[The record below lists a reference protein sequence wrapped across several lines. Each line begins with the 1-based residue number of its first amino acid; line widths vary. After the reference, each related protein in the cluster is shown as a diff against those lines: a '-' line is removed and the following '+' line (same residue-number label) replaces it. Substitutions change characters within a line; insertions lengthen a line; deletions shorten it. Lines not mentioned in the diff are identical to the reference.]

1 MRNGTSLTL
10 IAVGAIL
17 AFAVH
22 AHLQVISFFAVGV
35 ILMLVGA
42 IGPLV
47 TRASFSRRGITLAAP
62 TLSSDDMQYSDDSP
76 TDVAGMQDP
85 APSTVTAA
93 NSRPADTASDDS
105 HPLPEARTS
114 DSEWSSPRTGLRAV

>member
-47 TRASFSRRGITLAAP
+47 TRANFSRGGITIAAP
-62 TLSSDDMQYSDDSP
+62 AASP
-76 TDVAGMQDP
+76 EVVVNSEDLIADIAGTDAP
-85 APSTVTAA
+85 AQPHT
-93 NSRPADTASDDS
+93 TASASSVEHAADS
-105 HPLPEARTS
+105 QPLPEARTS